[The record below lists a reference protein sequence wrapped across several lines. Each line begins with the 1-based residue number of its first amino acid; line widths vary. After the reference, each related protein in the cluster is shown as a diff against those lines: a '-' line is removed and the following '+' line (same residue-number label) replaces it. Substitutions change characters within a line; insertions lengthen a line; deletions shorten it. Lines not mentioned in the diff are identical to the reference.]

1 MVSAKVDPNKVE
13 ELAAEFSR
21 LSRTIED
28 GEVDINRSIS
38 ALLREIYYQYSET
51 YVRSS
56 TSNASSLL
64 GQIRKLASSIALRLK
79 NKATVL
85 DNAAEIYRKNEEDS
99 SKTSKKSDVSSLF
112 GKIGKTVG
120 YFFKYAGKAATN
132 VFSAI
137 LGFIFGKGKNSA
149 TEAAI
154 NLPLNISP
162 LESYLTKNPKKKIEE
177 VKILQ
182 QRLKDLGYDIKVD
195 GYYGEETYKIVNLF
209 KDTYGLINE
218 GENKGVVDNQVWQY
232 LFGGLSGELKY
243 NPDEYSELVRI
254 AQIRLKDLGY
264 DVEATGY
271 FDEKMLIAVNEYKEA
286 NKLGN
291 TGDWEGVIGAQTWS
305 VMFSAGAVAKI
316 ITPDIEEE
324 IETLPPVNDN
334 KVPDVVTG
342 KAITEA
348 PSNYTDNQKVQY
360 YLTQMGFDIGGI
372 DGIVGQYTQAAI
384 LVFQHSQ
391 GLPVTGKVDAAT
403 LAALEKC
410 AKEGRT
416 ISDTSVYAPF
426 SPKPTNLGDP
436 GGASIQSCNRK
447 EASSSDLISIG
458 YYRVHKDAGLA
469 WAYLIT
475 AARMDG
481 IDEANGRRLLTIGS
495 GFRSI
500 EEQTILWEDALERYH
515 TPEEAR
521 IWVAPPGTSEHQT
534 GFAIDFTMRYTS
546 SSSNV
551 ELLRDTPEY
560 EWMVKNAH
568 KYGFYNYQSEPWHWS
583 YNPPR

>member
-1 MVSAKVDPNKVE
+1 MLSMKVDPKKVE
-13 ELAAEFSR
+13 ELSAEFSR
-21 LSRTIED
+21 LSRTLED
-28 GEVDINRSIS
+28 GEVDINKSIS

-334 KVPDVVTG
+334 KVPDEGTGNTSYNITLEAALDKQMKQSPQIQKNGRWVNASRDEVLQYLDPNNYDEGVYKYQFLDLSALAGISEEDMTKYLAGKGILAG
-342 KAITEA
+342 KASIYLEA
-348 PSNYTDNQKVQY
+348 ARKYNVSEVYLAAHSSLETGNGTSTLAKGVVVNGVTVYNMYGIGAYDSDPIGAGAQYAYKMGWTTPEKAIEGGAKWISEQYINNASYKQNTLYKMRWNPASPGVHQYATDIGWAVKQTSSIKKMYDNFQNASLK
-360 YLTQMGFDIGGI
+360 FDI
-372 DGIVGQYTQAAI
+372 
-384 LVFQHSQ
+384 
-391 GLPVTGKVDAAT
+391 
-403 LAALEKC
+403 
-410 AKEGRT
+410 
-416 ISDTSVYAPF
+416 
-426 SPKPTNLGDP
+426 PTY
-436 GGASIQSCNRK
+436 K
-447 EASSSDLISIG
+447 
-458 YYRVHKDAGLA
+458 
-469 WAYLIT
+469 
-475 AARMDG
+475 
-481 IDEANGRRLLTIGS
+481 
-495 GFRSI
+495 
-500 EEQTILWEDALERYH
+500 
-515 TPEEAR
+515 
-521 IWVAPPGTSEHQT
+521 
-534 GFAIDFTMRYTS
+534 
-546 SSSNV
+546 
-551 ELLRDTPEY
+551 
-560 EWMVKNAH
+560 
-568 KYGFYNYQSEPWHWS
+568 
-583 YNPPR
+583 

>member
-1 MVSAKVDPNKVE
+1 MLSMKVDPKKVE
-13 ELAAEFSR
+13 ELSAEFSR
-21 LSRTIED
+21 LSRTLED
-28 GEVDINRSIS
+28 GEVDINKSIS
-38 ALLREIYYQYSET
+38 VLLREIYYQYSET

-334 KVPDVVTG
+334 KVPDEGTGNTSYNITLEAALDKQMKQSPQIQKNGRWVNASRDEVLQYLDPNNYDEGVYKYQFLDLSALAGISEEDMTKYLAGKGILAG
-342 KAITEA
+342 KASIYLEA
-348 PSNYTDNQKVQY
+348 ARKYNVSEVYLAAHSSLETGNGTSTLAKGVVVNGVTVYNMYGIGAYDSDPIGAGAQYAYKMGWTTPEKAIEGGAKWISEQYINNASYKQNTLYKMRWNPASPGVHQYATDIGWAVKQTSSIKKMYDNFQNASLK
-360 YLTQMGFDIGGI
+360 FDI
-372 DGIVGQYTQAAI
+372 
-384 LVFQHSQ
+384 
-391 GLPVTGKVDAAT
+391 
-403 LAALEKC
+403 
-410 AKEGRT
+410 
-416 ISDTSVYAPF
+416 
-426 SPKPTNLGDP
+426 PTY
-436 GGASIQSCNRK
+436 K
-447 EASSSDLISIG
+447 
-458 YYRVHKDAGLA
+458 
-469 WAYLIT
+469 
-475 AARMDG
+475 
-481 IDEANGRRLLTIGS
+481 
-495 GFRSI
+495 
-500 EEQTILWEDALERYH
+500 
-515 TPEEAR
+515 
-521 IWVAPPGTSEHQT
+521 
-534 GFAIDFTMRYTS
+534 
-546 SSSNV
+546 
-551 ELLRDTPEY
+551 
-560 EWMVKNAH
+560 
-568 KYGFYNYQSEPWHWS
+568 
-583 YNPPR
+583 

>member
-1 MVSAKVDPNKVE
+1 MNEKAYIRSVEGRILMLNMKVDPNKVE

-21 LSRTIED
+21 LSGTIED

-85 DNAAEIYRKNEEDS
+85 DNAAAIYRKNEEDS

-334 KVPDVVTG
+334 KVPDEGTGNTSYNITLEAALDKQMKQSPQIQKNGRWVNASRDEVLQYLDPNNYDEGVYKYQFLDLSALAGISEEDMTKYLAGKGILAG
-342 KAITEA
+342 KASIYLEA
-348 PSNYTDNQKVQY
+348 ARKYNVSEVYLAAHSSLETGNGTSTLAKGVVVNGVTVYNMYGIGAYDSDPIGAGAQYAYKMGWTTPEKAIEGGAKWISEQYINNASYKQNTLYKMRWNPASPGVHQYATDIGWAVKQTSSIKKMYDNFQNASLK
-360 YLTQMGFDIGGI
+360 FDI
-372 DGIVGQYTQAAI
+372 
-384 LVFQHSQ
+384 
-391 GLPVTGKVDAAT
+391 
-403 LAALEKC
+403 
-410 AKEGRT
+410 
-416 ISDTSVYAPF
+416 
-426 SPKPTNLGDP
+426 PTY
-436 GGASIQSCNRK
+436 K
-447 EASSSDLISIG
+447 
-458 YYRVHKDAGLA
+458 
-469 WAYLIT
+469 
-475 AARMDG
+475 
-481 IDEANGRRLLTIGS
+481 
-495 GFRSI
+495 
-500 EEQTILWEDALERYH
+500 
-515 TPEEAR
+515 
-521 IWVAPPGTSEHQT
+521 
-534 GFAIDFTMRYTS
+534 
-546 SSSNV
+546 
-551 ELLRDTPEY
+551 
-560 EWMVKNAH
+560 
-568 KYGFYNYQSEPWHWS
+568 
-583 YNPPR
+583 